1 VSIGWLF
8 GLKKSR
14 NQAIVAHHVAP
25 PINCTFITCAT
36 ATEDLNAFAPGTPW
50 FYAHAVMLN
59 ATRKTLN
66 RNNVMTKFE
75 HLSNLLFASYA
86 SIALLEKHAA
96 TKEEKEL
103 CRYLLSDGG
112 LIAGYN
118 TVIRFEYFL
127 RNRRR
132 TKKPVHGQS

>member
-1 VSIGWLF
+1 
-8 GLKKSR
+8 
-14 NQAIVAHHVAP
+14 
-25 PINCTFITCAT
+25 
-36 ATEDLNAFAPGTPW
+36 
-50 FYAHAVMLN
+50 
-59 ATRKTLN
+59 
-66 RNNVMTKFE
+66 MTKFE

-96 TKEEKEL
+96 TKAEKEL

-118 TVIRFEYFL
+118 TVIRFEYLL
-127 RNRRR
+127 RNRKR